1 MSALK
6 IKHPRL
12 THPLTGRPLEAVGI
26 VNGRVIWPI
35 MGGDPSND
43 PPGGDDGDKGDPP
56 GGNDDG
62 DKPKEKP
69 APNGFPENTAL
80 AEMTVEQR
88 EAYWKHNARKHEEAE
103 KAYKALGK
111 TPDEIK
117 ALLDASKPDSE
128 KALEAA
134 REEGRAEARA
144 EVNKTIADTLVA
156 SRLKSLDKKA
166 EDFPALEALDLTKFT
181 NDDGSL
187 NTDKVTAVID
197 SIAPSTAGGGGNDRG
212 PDKGLGKRG
221 NAKQSAKAAGKSEAE
236 RRFGKKQQ

>member
-43 PPGGDDGDKGDPP
+43 PPEGGGGEGDPP
-56 GGNDDG
+56 KGGG
-62 DKPKEKP
+62 DEPKEKP

-80 AEMTVEQR
+80 TEMTVEQQV
-88 EAYWKHNARKHEEAE
+88 AYWQHYARKHEEAE

-117 ALLDASKPDSE
+117 ALLEASKPDSE

-134 REEGRAEARA
+134 REEGRSEER
-144 EVNKTIADTLVA
+144 VKVTKTVVDTLVA
-156 SRLKSLDKKA
+156 ARLKSLDKKA
-166 EDFPALEALDLTKFT
+166 EDFPLLEAIDFTKFT

-197 SIAPSTAGGGGNDRG
+197 SIAPSAAGGGGNDRG

-221 NAKQSAKAAGKSEAE
+221 NAKQSAKEAGKAEAE
-236 RRFGKKQQ
+236 RRGYGVKK

>member
-6 IKHPRL
+6 ITHPRL
-12 THPLTGRPLEAVGI
+12 THPLTGLPLEAAGI

-35 MGGDPSND
+35 LGGDPSND
-43 PPGGDDGDKGDPP
+43 PPPGDEGNKGDPP
-56 GGNDDG
+56 PG
-62 DKPKEKP
+62 DEGKPKDPP

-80 AEMTVEQR
+80 AEMTAEQR
-88 EAYWKHNARKHEEAE
+88 EAYWKHQARKHEDAE

-117 ALLDASKPDSE
+117 SLLDASKPDSE

-134 REEGRAEARA
+134 RAEGRAEALA
-144 EVNKTIADTLVA
+144 TVNQTIADSLVT

-197 SIAPSTAGGGGNDRG
+197 SIAPSAAGGGGNDRG
-212 PDKGLGKRG
+212 PDKGLGNRG
-221 NAKQSAKAAGKSEAE
+221 NAKQSAKDAGRAEAE
-236 RRFGKKQQ
+236 RRFGTKK